1 MRVCPACG
9 KETPAGDPFC
19 VECGA
24 EETAPPAPHA
34 ATHAPSGAH
43 APASHGAAMPSHPA
57 APSTH
62 AASQAGHA
70 ATGQPSGRQPG
81 TVPVFPSSA
90 TSTASHPTADTAA
103 QAAAGGAASGPTCP
117 KCGKPVREGARF
129 CPSCGAALS
138 AGVLHIGQ
146 TLAGRYK
153 ITGII
158 GGGGMGAVYRAV
170 DVNLPTRQE
179 PEGRSCAVKAILKTD
194 DPELLAAAA
203 LEREM
208 LIRLDHPNIVR
219 IYDIVVQQN
228 VPFIVMAL
236 VQGVGWKK
244 LIENAGGRLSPE
256 EAVRLILGILP
267 AFRYLHHRT
276 PPVVYRDFKP
286 GNAIQVT
293 EEDGE
298 LREVL
303 IDLGTAIEYTPGQP
317 VQAWGTIGYAPP
329 EIRGVCEQTP
339 GMDVYTI
346 VSTLAELVGLDVEA
360 WQGGGVPP
368 HDQWPL
374 PVELYDLIA
383 RGRSTSPAERFASI
397 DEFQEQLEGVARFIQ
412 GAQSPHGAA
421 DTIAALPVQSR
432 LFTGSIGH
440 RTTGRINALPA
451 ADSSDPAAAALDS
464 ARALMTAGR
473 YTQALAAADAAIAAS
488 PASIDA
494 RLVRAAALTNLGR
507 EDEAKAELE
516 AADRQ
521 ATPATRWRAVVVEA
535 QVAQA
540 AGDAATA
547 ERDYRELMRLVPGE
561 ILPKQALADLYHEQG
576 RYQEAL
582 PLYQRIVQADPANA
596 EAILRLADTLVAL
609 GQPQA
614 AIDALDRVSENAVR
628 FVDAQLRLI
637 ELYLSRV
644 DQQPEEL
651 NRAAAAMLALGG
663 RVQSGQFY
671 RLQGDWWFAAWRLAK
686 ARRLPAIERWP
697 DGGAHDAGD
706 RRGMAERCREA
717 YRRYLRQQPDA
728 PDAEAVLERIYF
740 GVDEWL

>member
-24 EETAPPAPHA
+24 EATAQPPQHTAPAGGHGA
-34 ATHAPSGAH
+34 AGTHAPSPPGHTSAAPAHGGGQPGH
-43 APASHGAAMPSHPA
+43 APAGAAFTTNAHS
-57 APSTH
+57 
-62 AASQAGHA
+62 
-70 ATGQPSGRQPG
+70 G
-81 TVPVFPSSA
+81 TVPVFQGSGAAA
-90 TSTASHPTADTAA
+90 TG
-103 QAAAGGAASGPTCP
+103 QAAPAQPAAAAPATTSSPACP

-153 ITGII
+153 ITGVV

-170 DVNLPTRQE
+170 DANLPTRQE

-219 IYDIVVQQN
+219 IYDIVMQEN

-244 LIENAGGRLSPE
+244 LIEDAGGRLSPE
-256 EAVRLILGILP
+256 EAVRLILGIIP

-286 GNAIQVT
+286 GNAIQVK
-293 EEDGE
+293 EDDGE

-303 IDLGTAIEYTPGQP
+303 IDLGTAIEYAPGQP
-317 VQAWGTIGYAPP
+317 VQAWGTVGYAPP

-346 VSTLAELVGLDVEA
+346 ASTLAELAGLDVET
-360 WQGGGVPP
+360 WQAGGVPP
-368 HDQWPL
+368 QDQWPL
-374 PVELYDLIA
+374 PAELYDLIA
-383 RGRSTSPAERFASI
+383 RGRSKAPAERFASI
-397 DEFQEQLEGVARFIQ
+397 DELQEQLEGVARFIQ
-412 GAQSPHGAA
+412 GASSGSAA
-421 DTIAALPVQSR
+421 DTMSAVPVQSR

-451 ADSSDPAAAALDS
+451 ADSADPAAAALDS

-473 YTQALAAADAAIAAS
+473 YTQALAAADAAINAS

-507 EDEAKAELE
+507 DDEAKAELQT
-516 AADRQ
+516 ADQQ

-535 QVAQA
+535 QIAQA
-540 AGDAATA
+540 AGDVATA
-547 ERDYRELMRLVPGE
+547 ERDYQELMRLVPGE
-561 ILPKQALADLYHEQG
+561 ILPKQALADLYHDQQ

-582 PLYQRIVQADPANA
+582 PLYQRVVQADPANA
-596 EAILRLADTLVAL
+596 EAILGMADTLVAL
-609 GQPQA
+609 NQPQA

-644 DQQPEEL
+644 EQQPEEL
-651 NRAAAAMLALGG
+651 NRAAAAMAALGG
-663 RVQSGQFY
+663 RVQSGHFY
-671 RLQGDWWFAAWRLAK
+671 RLLGDWWFAAWWLAR
-686 ARRLPAIERWP
+686 ARALPAIDRWP
-697 DGGAHDAGD
+697 DGGSHDADD
-706 RRGMAERCREA
+706 RRGMAQRCREA
-717 YRRYLRQQPDA
+717 YRRYLRQEPDA
-728 PDAEAVLERIYF
+728 PDADAVLDRIYF